1 MVDNKVICWEWL
13 ERSHFSGSTLDFHF
27 YSGAKF
33 DPFNFISP
41 RVFSWL
47 LFVLFL
53 KNLNVLP
60 PCDCC
65 RLITVGLGLFQLGPY
80 LSSQLF
86 PITPRFQ
93 CVVKGYEYLF
103 EMCPRHCSS
112 LLSFSWVHVRYTQAH
127 TEMIVPWISGHYGNS
142 TPMIP
147 STSHPMEE
155 G

>member
-1 MVDNKVICWEWL
+1 MVDTEVICWEWPV
-13 ERSHFSGSTLDFHF
+13 RSHFSGSTLDFHL

-41 RVFSWL
+41 RVFPWL

-53 KNLNVLP
+53 NSLNALP
-60 PCDCC
+60 PCGCC
-65 RLITVGLGLFQLGPY
+65 RLITAGSGLFQLGPY

-93 CVVKGYEYLF
+93 RVVKGYEYLF

-112 LLSFSWVHVRYTQAH
+112 SIAVSPGYTYVTHKH
-127 TEMIVPWISGHYGNS
+127 TQR
-142 TPMIP
+142 
-147 STSHPMEE
+147 
-155 G
+155 